1 MHLDRA
7 AFLRRLLV
15 LPAATLPSA
24 RLLVPP
30 ANAAA
35 PPVLSDGEQFYQS
48 DDKSW
53 DVVLP
58 KGWTV
63 APGDPRRNFPEH
75 VFSVSAKKGKSAF
88 DVTVDLKGAKGKYGA
103 NLDTLG
109 KTPEAQASAIL
120 AQSVPGASL
129 VSVERKVGSG
139 YGDGYGEQ
147 RRAKY
152 LEIAYKTA
160 AGQPRLMRA
169 NVVSSRL
176 YKLDAVDG
184 GDAPELRSIIDSFTA
199 WPTNLICQGQS
210 NSGSVP
216 VAGSCY

>member
-1 MHLDRA
+1 M
-7 AFLRRLLV
+7 
-15 LPAATLPSA
+15 
-24 RLLVPP
+24 
-30 ANAAA
+30 
-35 PPVLSDGEQFYQS
+35 
-48 DDKSW
+48 
-53 DVVLP
+53 
-58 KGWTV
+58 
-63 APGDPRRNFPEH
+63 
-75 VFSVSAKKGKSAF
+75 
-88 DVTVDLKGAKGKYGA
+88 
-103 NLDTLG
+103 
-109 KTPEAQASAIL
+109 
-120 AQSVPGASL
+120 
-129 VSVERKVGSG
+129 SVERKVGSG

-216 VAGSCY
+216 VAGASRVGRAALGQLSSHVRVKHWRPQCCLRVQREPPRSRHEHRSYLVSHAHVYGNRTVIHRRVWPSAATHEVVCSSC

>member
-1 MHLDRA
+1 MT
-7 AFLRRLLV
+7 
-15 LPAATLPSA
+15 ATLTA
-24 RLLVPP
+24 RQDRGL
-30 ANAAA
+30 
-35 PPVLSDGEQFYQS
+35 EI
-48 DDKSW
+48 
-53 DVVLP
+53 
-58 KGWTV
+58 
-63 APGDPRRNFPEH
+63 
-75 VFSVSAKKGKSAF
+75 
-88 DVTVDLKGAKGKYGA
+88 
-103 NLDTLG
+103 
-109 KTPEAQASAIL
+109 AQGGQI
-120 AQSVPGASL
+120 
-129 VSVERKVGSG
+129 VERKNGSG